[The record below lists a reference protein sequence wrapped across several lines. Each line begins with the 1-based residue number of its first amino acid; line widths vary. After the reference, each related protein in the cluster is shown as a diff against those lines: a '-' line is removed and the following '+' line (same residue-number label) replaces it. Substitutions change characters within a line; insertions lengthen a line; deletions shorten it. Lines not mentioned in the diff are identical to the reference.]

1 MHIFQRSVKESCK
14 PSIVSSMQARFRVHH
29 LYMIAPP
36 QAKWTHEKDF
46 AVFHSHREKSK
57 EGEMSAVQTATIDR
71 PLAVSFARASEL
83 TSISKNSLRKAARNG
98 VLPTVRWGRRRI
110 IPFAA
115 LNDLLR
121 NGLGN
126 DSSPGML

>member
-1 MHIFQRSVKESCK
+1 
-14 PSIVSSMQARFRVHH
+14 
-29 LYMIAPP
+29 
-36 QAKWTHEKDF
+36 
-46 AVFHSHREKSK
+46 
-57 EGEMSAVQTATIDR
+57 MSNMQTATIDR
-71 PLAVSFARASEL
+71 PLAVSFAKAAEL

-110 IPFAA
+110 ILYAT

-126 DSSPGML
+126 ENPPPGVL